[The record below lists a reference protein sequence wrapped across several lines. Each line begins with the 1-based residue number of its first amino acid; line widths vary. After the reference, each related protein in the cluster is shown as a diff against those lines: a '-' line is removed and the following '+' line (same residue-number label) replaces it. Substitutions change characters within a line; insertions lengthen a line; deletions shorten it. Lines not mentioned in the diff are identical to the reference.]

1 LDGTSYLQPATSHKN
16 FQIDRQ
22 IFVYNSFVL
31 LAYLTPLPMEGAPM
45 ENTPAAPTTRI
56 KAKFGD
62 FEFDADGPVPTVES
76 QFDAFMK
83 LVSSMPHKSLTSD
96 PGSPKDVIDKKDD
109 PDTLPHIPIEKI
121 LHVSGRVVSLTAIP
135 KSATD
140 AALLIMLGQKD
151 LRNNSAVTG
160 QEIGDGLAQSGREVP
175 RVDRV
180 MDQALADQHVLKT
193 GVKRGT
199 RYRLTNMGLSKA
211 LGIAKE
217 LIESLP

>member
-1 LDGTSYLQPATSHKN
+1 MDS
-16 FQIDRQ
+16 
-22 IFVYNSFVL
+22 
-31 LAYLTPLPMEGAPM
+31 LTPPPEGASM
-45 ENTPAAPTTRI
+45 ETMPTTRI

-62 FEFDADGPVPTVES
+62 FEFDADGPVPTVEA
-76 QFDAFMK
+76 QFNAFMK
-83 LVSSMPHKSLTSD
+83 LVSSMPTKNLGADLAHDKY
-96 PGSPKDVIDKKDD
+96 VIENKND
-109 PDTLPHIPIEKI
+109 PDALPHIPIEKV

-151 LRNNSAVTG
+151 LRNNGSVTG
-160 QEIGDGLAQSGREVP
+160 QEIGDGLAQSGRDVP

-180 MDQALADQHVLKT
+180 MEQALEDQYVLKT

-199 RYRLTNMGLSKA
+199 RYRLTNLGLTKA
-211 LGIAKE
+211 LSIAKE